1 MTNSTPAV
9 RIENVTRAYSVNND
23 QVLALRGVN
32 MTIERGTFTAF
43 MGRSGSGKT
52 TLLNMIGG
60 LDTPTSG

>member
-1 MTNSTPAV
+1 MSITNIPAV
-9 RIENVTRAYSVNND
+9 RVVDATRAYSVNNE

-32 MTIERGTFTAF
+32 LTVERGTFAAF

-60 LDTPTSG
+60 LDTPT